1 MCANC
6 ALWCPSQVIEE
17 IEEMMQESPDPEE
30 DGSSI
35 TYQSDLSNLSEDLQA
50 LKHSQSNSSY
60 QDRKTHTC
68 GWVGVWVCVGVSVF
82 DER

>member
-1 MCANC
+1 M
-6 ALWCPSQVIEE
+6 IEE

-35 TYQSDLSNLSEDLQA
+35 AYQSDLSNLSEDLQA

-68 GWVGVWVCVGVSVF
+68 GWVGGWVGVGVCGCVCV
-82 DER
+82 